1 MSSVRERVHGMWSSV
16 APAWRDHADDVDAR
30 GAALAARML
39 ELAAPGPGDRVL
51 ELACG
56 PGGLGIAAARRVGGA
71 GEVTLSDV
79 SGEMLEIAGA
89 RAAEAGLANVR
100 LRRIDF
106 EEIDEPDGA
115 FDVVL
120 CREGLMFAIDP
131 ARACAG
137 PQHAG
142 GLGGRIAAAVWGPR
156 ERNPWLGALMDAVG
170 AQLGET
176 IPPPGVP
183 GPFSLSGD
191 GRLAGLL
198 AGAGLDDVRVEELAV
213 PLRAPSAEA
222 WWTRGIAMGGPVA
235 RRLASLPPERVA
247 AARADA
253 IAAVAPY
260 ASPDGG
266 LAVPGVTLV
275 AHASRSSAPISSIP

>member
-131 ARACAG
+131 ARACAEAARVLR
-137 PQHAG
+137 P
-142 GLGGRIAAAVWGPR
+142 GGRIAAAVWGPR
-156 ERNPWLGALMDAVG
+156 ERNPWLGALIDAVG

-235 RRLASLPPERVA
+235 RRLAALPADRVT

-253 IAAVAPY
+253 LAAVARY
-260 ASPDGG
+260 ADPDGG
-266 LAVPGVTLV
+266 LTVPGVTLV
-275 AHASRSSAPISSIP
+275 AHASRRSAPISSIP

>member
-131 ARACAG
+131 ARACAEAARVLR
-137 PQHAG
+137 P
-142 GLGGRIAAAVWGPR
+142 GGRIAAAVWGPR

-170 AQLGET
+170 GQLGET

-198 AGAGLDDVRVEELAV
+198 AGAGLGEVRVEELAV

-253 IAAVAPY
+253 IAAVASY
-260 ASPDGG
+260 ASRDGG

>member
-39 ELAAPGPGDRVL
+39 ELTAPGPGDRVL

-56 PGGLGIAAARRVGGA
+56 PGGLGIAAARRVGPS

-79 SGEMLEIAGA
+79 SAEMLTIAGA

-106 EEIDEPDGA
+106 EAIDEPDGA

-131 ARACAG
+131 AQACAEAARVLR
-137 PQHAG
+137 P
-142 GLGGRIAAAVWGPR
+142 GGRLAAAVWGPR
-156 ERNPWLGALMDAVG
+156 ARNPWLGALMDAVG
-170 AQLGET
+170 TQLGET

-183 GPFSLSGD
+183 GPFSLSAD
-191 GRLAGLL
+191 GLLAGLL
-198 AGAGLDDVRVEELAV
+198 AGAGFGDVAIDEVAV

-235 RRLASLPPERVA
+235 RRLASLPDDRIA
-247 AARADA
+247 SARADA
-253 IAAVAPY
+253 LAAVAPY
-260 ASPDGG
+260 AGPDGG
-266 LAVPGVTLV
+266 LSVPGVTLL
-275 AHASRSSAPISSIP
+275 AHASRSSAPISSTP

>member
-1 MSSVRERVHGMWSSV
+1 MWSSV

-39 ELAAPGPGDRVL
+39 ELAAPEAGDRVL

-56 PGGLGIAAARRVGGA
+56 PGGLGIAAARRVGGG

-79 SGEMLEIAGA
+79 SEEMLAIAGA

-100 LRRIDF
+100 LRVIDF

-131 ARACAG
+131 ARACAEAARVLR
-137 PQHAG
+137 P
-142 GLGGRIAAAVWGPR
+142 GGRIAAAVWGPR

-170 AQLGET
+170 TQLGET

-191 GRLAGLL
+191 GALAGLL
-198 AGAGLDDVRVEELAV
+198 AGAGLADVRVEELEV
-213 PLRAPSAEA
+213 PLRAPSAES

-235 RRLASLPPERVA
+235 RRLAALPADRVT

-253 IAAVAPY
+253 LAAVARY
-260 ASPDGG
+260 ADPDGG
-266 LAVPGVTLV
+266 LTVPGVTLV
-275 AHASRSSAPISSIP
+275 AHASRSSAPISSTP

>member
-79 SGEMLEIAGA
+79 SEEMLEIAGA

-131 ARACAG
+131 ARACAEAARVLR
-137 PQHAG
+137 P
-142 GLGGRIAAAVWGPR
+142 GGRIAAAVWGPR

-253 IAAVAPY
+253 LAAVAPY

>member
-1 MSSVRERVHGMWSSV
+1 VPTLRERIHGMWSSV

-56 PGGLGIAAARRVGGA
+56 PGGLGIAAARLVGDA
-71 GEVTLSDV
+71 GRVTLSDV
-79 SGEMLEIAGA
+79 SEEMVATARA
-89 RAAEAGLANVR
+89 RAADAGVENVR

-106 EEIDEPDGA
+106 EAIDEPDGA

-131 ARACAG
+131 ARACGEAARVLR
-137 PQHAG
+137 P
-142 GLGGRIAAAVWGPR
+142 GGRLAAAVWGPR

-183 GPFSLSGD
+183 GPFSLSAEGV
-191 GRLAGLL
+191 LAGLL
-198 AGAGLDDVRVEELAV
+198 AGAGFADVRVEEVAV
-213 PLRAPSAEA
+213 PLRAPSADA
-222 WWTRGIAMGGPVA
+222 WWTRGVAMGGPVA
-235 RRLASLPPERVA
+235 RRLASLPADRVA

-253 IAAVAPY
+253 LATVARY
-260 ASPDGG
+260 ADPDGG

-275 AHASRSSAPISSIP
+275 AHASRSRAPISSTP